1 MLDAFSLFFLNVE
14 HLLFEPCFCAVII
27 NQQGGFTMTAPL
39 EGIRVIDWTQVQSGP
54 SCTQMLAWLGA
65 DVIKIEKTGTGDP
78 TRTELLDYP
87 GLDGLYFLQL
97 NCNKRSIELDMKSPE
112 GKEVLTR
119 LLKTADIFVENL
131 HPGAVDKLGFSWE
144 EVHKINPRVIYGTI
158 KGFNDDSP
166 FASVKAF
173 EPVAQCA
180 GGAAATTGWWEGK
193 YNVPTQSGAALGDSN
208 TGMHLLIG
216 ILAALMQREKT
227 GEGCFVQQSMQD
239 AVINLC
245 RIKLRDQLILE
256 HTGVLKH
263 LPQYPKEKFGDTI
276 PRAGNVEGG
285 QVMGWC
291 YRCKG
296 WEKDSNAF
304 VYIVLQNEPKPFAA
318 AARAIGHP
326 EWIDDPKYNT
336 PEARYEV
343 KQEIYDAVEAYT
355 MQHDK
360 NEIVETLGKLGV
372 PCGPVLSMKEIE
384 NDESLRKCGTIVEVD
399 QPKRGKFL
407 TVGCP
412 PKFSSFTPQI
422 KAAPLLGEHT
432 DQVLKE
438 VGYTDD
444 EIQALRSKHVVCK

>member
-1 MLDAFSLFFLNVE
+1 
-14 HLLFEPCFCAVII
+14 
-27 NQQGGFTMTAPL
+27 MTAPL
-39 EGIRVIDWTQVQSGP
+39 KGIKVIDWTQVQSGP

-87 GLDGLYFLQL
+87 DLDGLYYLQL
-97 NCNKRSIELDMKSPE
+97 NCNKRSIELDMKSSE
-112 GKEVLTR
+112 GKEILTR

-166 FASVKAF
+166 FANVKAF

-180 GGAAATTGWWEGK
+180 GGAAATTGWWNGE

-216 ILAALMQREKT
+216 LLAALMQREKT

-239 AVINLC
+239 AVLNLC

-263 LPQYPKEKFGDTI
+263 MPQYPKEKIGDTV

-296 WEKDSNAF
+296 WETDPNAF
-304 VYIVLQNEPKPFAA
+304 VYIVLQNEAKPFAA
-318 AARAIGHP
+318 AARAMGYP
-326 EWIDDPKYNT
+326 QWIDDPKFNT
-336 PEARYEV
+336 PEARNEI
-343 KQEIYDAVEAYT
+343 KTEIYAAIEAYT

-360 NEIVETLGKLGV
+360 MEIVETLGKAGV

-407 TVGCP
+407 TIGCP
-412 PKFSSFTPQI
+412 PKFSNYTPQV

-432 DQVLKE
+432 DEVLKE
-438 VGYTDD
+438 VGYSEA
-444 EIQALRSKHVVCK
+444 EIQTLRSKHVVCK

>member
-1 MLDAFSLFFLNVE
+1 MYAELGLQGRRFRCVHQGRHDGRLDGRRQRHTGRLDCRRRF
-14 HLLFEPCFCAVII
+14 
-27 NQQGGFTMTAPL
+27 
-39 EGIRVIDWTQVQSGP
+39 R
-54 SCTQMLAWLGA
+54 LGA
-65 DVIKIEKTGTGDP
+65 ELRHAGRGRHHADEKRRPDRGDARVPHGRKRHMDDLGDP
-78 TRTELLDYP
+78 TRTQLLDYP
-87 GLDGLYFLQL
+87 DLDGLYYLQL
-97 NCNKRSIELDMKSPE
+97 NCNKRSIELDMKSSE
-112 GKEVLTR
+112 RKEILTR

-166 FASVKAF
+166 FANVKAY

-193 YNVPTQSGAALGDSN
+193 YNIPTQSGAALGDSN

-239 AVINLC
+239 AVLNLC

-263 LPQYPKEKFGDTI
+263 MPQYPKEKFGDTV

-296 WEKDSNAF
+296 WETDPNAF
-304 VYIVLQNEPKPFAA
+304 VYIVLQNESKPFAA
-318 AARAIGHP
+318 AARAIGKP
-326 EWIDDPKYNT
+326 EWIDDPKFNT
-336 PEARYEV
+336 PEARYLV
-343 KQEIYDAVEAYT
+343 KTEIYDAIEAYT
-355 MQHDK
+355 MQYDK
-360 NEIVETLGKLGV
+360 MEI
-372 PCGPVLSMKEIE
+372 
-384 NDESLRKCGTIVEVD
+384 DESLRKCGTIVEVD

-407 TVGCP
+407 TIGCP
-412 PKFSSFTPQI
+412 PKFSNFTPQI
-422 KAAPLLGEHT
+422 KSAPLLGEHT
-432 DQVLKE
+432 DEVLKE
-438 VGYTDD
+438 LGYSDD
-444 EIQALRSKHVVCK
+444 DIQVLRSKHVVCK

>member
-1 MLDAFSLFFLNVE
+1 
-14 HLLFEPCFCAVII
+14 
-27 NQQGGFTMTAPL
+27 MTAPL
-39 EGIRVIDWTQVQSGP
+39 QGIRVIDWTQVQSGP

-65 DVIKIEKTGTGDP
+65 DVIKIEKTGTGAP

-87 GLDGLYFLQL
+87 DLDGLYYLQL

-112 GKEVLTR
+112 GKEILTR

-166 FASVKAF
+166 FANVKAF

-180 GGAAATTGWWEGK
+180 GGAAATTGWWNGE

-216 ILAALMQREKT
+216 LLAALMQREKT

-239 AVINLC
+239 AVLNLC
-245 RIKLRDQLILE
+245 RIKLRHQLILE
-256 HTGVLKH
+256 HTGVLQH
-263 LPQYPKEKFGDTI
+263 MPQYPKETIGDTV

-296 WEKDSNAF
+296 WETDPNAF
-304 VYIVLQNEPKPFAA
+304 VYIVLQNEAKPFAA
-318 AARAIGHP
+318 AARAMGYP
-326 EWIDDPKYNT
+326 QWIDDPKFNT
-336 PEARYEV
+336 PEARNEI
-343 KQEIYDAVEAYT
+343 KTEIYAAIEAYT

-360 NEIVETLGKLGV
+360 MEIVETLGKVGV

-384 NDESLRKCGTIVEVD
+384 NDESLRKCGTIVEVE

-407 TVGCP
+407 TIGCP
-412 PKFSSFTPQI
+412 PKFSSYTPQV

-432 DQVLKE
+432 DEVLKE
-438 VGYTDD
+438 VGYSEA